1 MISTDPL
8 LRAEKLSRRFGYRP
22 VLRDVSLELRRGQ
35 MLLLVGAN
43 GAGKTTLLRVLAGL
57 LRPTSGTVECSVRIG
72 AVTHDSML
80 YPALTARENLRFFAR
95 LLKVHDPDRIGA
107 LLELLGLGTRGDDRV
122 QTFSRGMVQRLTIAR
137 ALLHQPELLLL
148 DEPLTGLDASGR
160 QELVERLGALRTEG
174 TAMVVVTHQPEALH
188 KVGTHLGRLDG
199 GRLLALEPLG
209 GVDA

>member
-1 MISTDPL
+1 MISTDPV
-8 LRAEKLSRRFGYRP
+8 LRAEKLSRSFGYRP
-22 VLRDVSLELRRGQ
+22 VLRDVSLELRRSQ
-35 MLLLVGAN
+35 MLVLVGAN

-57 LRPTSGTVECSVRIG
+57 LRPTSGTVECSVRVG

-95 LLKVHDPDRIGA
+95 LLNVNDPERIDE

-137 ALLHQPELLLL
+137 ALLHRPQLLLL

-160 QELVERLGALRTEG
+160 WELVERLGTLRADG
-174 TAMVVVTHQPEALH
+174 AAMVVVTHQPEALH
-188 KVGTHLGRLDG
+188 DVGTHLGRLDG
-199 GRLLALEPLG
+199 GRLLALEPMG

>member
-1 MISTDPL
+1 MISTDPV
-8 LRAEKLSRRFGYRP
+8 LRAEGLWRRFGYRP
-22 VLRDVSLELRRGQ
+22 VLRDVSLELRRGE
-35 MLLLVGAN
+35 MLVLVGAN

-57 LRPTSGTVECSVRIG
+57 LRPTSGTVECSVRVG

-95 LLKVHDPDRIGA
+95 LMNVNDPERIDA

-122 QTFSRGMVQRLTIAR
+122 HTFSRGMVQRLTIAR
-137 ALLHQPELLLL
+137 ALLHRPELLLL

-160 QELVERLGALRTEG
+160 KELVERLGALRADG

-188 KVGTHLGRLDG
+188 DVGTHLGRLDG
-199 GRLLALEPLG
+199 GHLLALEPMG
-209 GVDA
+209 GGDA